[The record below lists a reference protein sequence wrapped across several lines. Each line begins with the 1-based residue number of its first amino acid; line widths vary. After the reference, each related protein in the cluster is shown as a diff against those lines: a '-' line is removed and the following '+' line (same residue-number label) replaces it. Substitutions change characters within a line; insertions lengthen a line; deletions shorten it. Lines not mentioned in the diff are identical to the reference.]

1 MYNVGSCLFSLAI
14 SGLCAWGVESWAV
27 GILELAAAVLKLML
41 PTTEFSGSFEGAGD
55 CECLDY
61 GLMIVV
67 NAYSRSIP
75 WLCRWTAFQW
85 GV

>member
-1 MYNVGSCLFSLAI
+1 
-14 SGLCAWGVESWAV
+14 
-27 GILELAAAVLKLML
+27 ML
-41 PTTEFSGSFEGAGD
+41 LTTEISGSFEGAGD
-55 CECLDY
+55 CEGSDY

-75 WLCRWTAFQW
+75 RLCRWTAFQW